1 MKVYLIKASAPGPFK
16 EYKKAMGSPPQNI
29 FSVAA
34 ATPPEV
40 DVELCDETID
50 MKPNYRVKAKIVG
63 IFFHTPDA
71 VHAYKMADKYKSKG
85 YTVVIGGLHASFM
98 PDEAAAHCDTLLVGE
113 AEGVWEELL
122 SDYQMGVLKKR
133 YQRDAPVDLATVR
146 AYPTTLI
153 SPRKYQDVWSVL
165 VSRGCVH
172 RCEFCVIPP
181 FFGKQYRL
189 RPIEK
194 IVAEIK
200 AAPTNWFELHS
211 DNLTANRDYAL
222 ELFKALIPL
231 NINWVG
237 EATIKLADDE
247 ELLRAAADSGCKEL
261 LIGIETSSKDALTN
275 TGKSFVDPAS
285 IREKIDV
292 FHRNGI
298 AITSSMIFGFD
309 SHGPDIFKES
319 LEFCSQI
326 GIDSVEAVIL
336 IPFPGT
342 PLYRKMEEEGRI
354 LSHDWAKY
362 DGSHAVFQ
370 PKGMSPAQLEEGAAW
385 FWTQVQ
391 KKSKI
396 PTITATGGSSLT
408 RYDDLERRRKKSTA
422 RGSKANEGSV
432 TYSGKWEE
440 SAPILHP
447 PKRWRSILALCLIAT
462 GLFFDWYWVWGIL
475 FIFWALLDLR
485 NRRTYLLEDI
495 PRSECPVL
503 YWVIV
508 LLWLTLAGWS
518 VSFFN
523 WEQVKDDV
531 LYLVSD
537 DYYKDHNSAL
547 PLVVAAQDVIGNV
560 TGSKQ
565 TLGSEPDG
573 ATFEAVVQSVK
584 PANSTRLVVTKPT
597 GASEGA
603 MASSPSTEQFRA
615 KPKTSSVREPQII
628 ENSKANFRVTL
639 PKRWKYKTES
649 SSEMVTVSMEAPN
662 RLANVTLVAVDCGFS
677 LSDEQFAEY
686 MDKDLVKEYPMMN
699 TDNLRSVERGTS
711 GGLVKKYRGKYAENE
726 VDLLVLYRTSGKHGY
741 ALIGLY
747 DRNDKKTARDV
758 EALFSSFSITGIS

>member
-40 DVELCDETID
+40 AVELCDETID
-50 MKPNYRVKAKIVG
+50 MKPNYRVKAEIVG

-71 VHAYKMADKYKSKG
+71 VHAYEMADKYKAKG

-98 PDEAAAHCDTLLVGE
+98 PDEAAVHCDALLVGE

-122 SDYQMGVLKKR
+122 SDYQMGVLKNR
-133 YQRDAPVDLATVR
+133 YQRDTPVDLATVR
-146 AYPTTLI
+146 AYPTNLI
-153 SPRKYQDVWSVL
+153 SPRKYQGVWSVL

-189 RPIEK
+189 RPIEN

-211 DNLTANRDYAL
+211 DNLTANREYAL

-247 ELLRAAADSGCKEL
+247 ELLRAAAESGCKEL
-261 LIGIETSSKDALTN
+261 LIGIETSSKDALSN
-275 TGKSFVDPAS
+275 SGKSFVDPAS

-298 AITSSMIFGFD
+298 AVTSSMIFGFD
-309 SHGPDIFKES
+309 SHTSGIFKES

-342 PLYRKMEEEGRI
+342 PLYKKMDEEGRI

-370 PKGMSPAQLEEGAAW
+370 PKGMSPAQLEEGATW

-391 KKSKI
+391 SKLKI
-396 PTITATGGSSLT
+396 PTITATGGSSVS
-408 RYDDLERRRKKSTA
+408 RYDDLERRQKKNATQQSRANGDEMTWDESVPVLRK
-422 RGSKANEGSV
+422 
-432 TYSGKWEE
+432 
-440 SAPILHP
+440 
-447 PKRWRSILALCLIAT
+447 PKRWRSIFALCLIGI

-475 FIFWALLDLR
+475 FVFWALLDLR

-503 YWVIV
+503 YWGIV
-508 LLWLTLAGWS
+508 VLWLTLAGWS
-518 VSFFN
+518 LSFFN
-523 WEQVKDDV
+523 WEQVKED
-531 LYLVSD
+531 LRYIAYSD
-537 DYYKDHNSAL
+537 YGDESNPASQLMVALQSVTDNSA
-547 PLVVAAQDVIGNV
+547 D
-560 TGSKQ
+560 SMQ
-565 TLGSEPDG
+565 TLNSESAGEHPV
-573 ATFEAVVQSVK
+573 VVQSVK
-584 PANSTRLVVTKPT
+584 PASSSARNIVTKST

-603 MASSPSTEQFRA
+603 TAFSSTTEQLTS
-615 KPKTSSVREPQII
+615 KTEISSARQPQVI
-628 ENSKANFRVTL
+628 ENSEAKFKVTL
-639 PKRWKYKTES
+639 PRRWKHVVDS
-649 SSEMVTVSMEAPN
+649 RSDMVTVTMEASN
-662 RLANVTLVAVDCGFS
+662 RLANVTLVAVNCGFS
-677 LSDEQFAEY
+677 LSNEQFAEY
-686 MDKDLVKEYPMMN
+686 MENDLIKEYPMMN
-699 TDNLRSVERGTS
+699 TANLRSVIRESS
-711 GGLVKKYRGKYAENE
+711 GGLLKKYRGRYTGNK
-726 VDLLVLYRTSGKHGY
+726 VDLLVLYRTSGKYGY
-741 ALIGLY
+741 ALIGMY
-747 DRNDKKTARDV
+747 DTYDKQTTRDV
-758 EALFSSFSITGIS
+758 HALFSSFTVTGVS